1 MSALVAAVALPV
13 AALVIAGLLR
23 ADLGGRLVAAPT
35 GERWHERPTPSFGGV
50 GIFAG
55 LCAGVGLAIAVGA
68 VDASSELL
76 GILGGCAILFVA
88 GLLDDAYTLRPLAK
102 LAAQFAAAGVVLA
115 AGLSVEIVGNDALAL
130 AIGLLWLVGIT
141 NAFNLLDNMDG
152 LAASLAA
159 ISCGVFAVHAVA
171 LENQNEIVLPL
182 AIALGCAC
190 AAFLPFNLRA
200 DRPAAVF
207 MGDSG
212 SQVIGFGLA
221 SLALAS
227 SWTAAGATLAGV
239 LLPLLVLAV
248 PILDTTLVTI
258 RRTRER
264 RPVTQG
270 GRDHSSHR
278 LVYYGLTERQ
288 AVALLAVLAA
298 LLGLTG
304 LAYNALDNGRVTTF
318 GVLVTFVVLVQFASF
333 LGDLE
338 DRSRRADPG
347 PPPSLLRAFFSQP
360 RRLIEVLVDF
370 ALICASFL
378 VSYLLFVDGKG
389 TEVERAIFLSAL
401 PVLLG
406 VRYVAFV
413 LFGIYRRIWRF
424 ATPRDAIAI
433 GVATTVATP
442 VAVAIVAKSRS
453 LSGFP
458 LEIFVVDALLC
469 TLLVSA
475 SRLVLRLAPDLVA
488 ASHRGPRTRTLIVGA
503 GRSGRRLARE
513 LREARGTRVV
523 GFLDD
528 NPSVRRRRVLGVK
541 VLGGLDETEALLAVA
556 RPDEVLVTIPD
567 VEPARL
573 NVVLASCAAAEIP
586 CRLVRSHTEITRSPL
601 VEIRAE

>member
-1 MSALVAAVALPV
+1 M
-13 AALVIAGLLR
+13 
-23 ADLGGRLVAAPT
+23 
-35 GERWHERPTPSFGGV
+35 
-50 GIFAG
+50 
-55 LCAGVGLAIAVGA
+55 
-68 VDASSELL
+68 
-76 GILGGCAILFVA
+76 
-88 GLLDDAYTLRPLAK
+88 
-102 LAAQFAAAGVVLA
+102 
-115 AGLSVEIVGNDALAL
+115 
-130 AIGLLWLVGIT
+130 
-141 NAFNLLDNMDG
+141 
-152 LAASLAA
+152 
-159 ISCGVFAVHAVA
+159 
-171 LENQNEIVLPL
+171 
-182 AIALGCAC
+182 
-190 AAFLPFNLRA
+190 
-200 DRPAAVF
+200 
-207 MGDSG
+207 
-212 SQVIGFGLA
+212 
-221 SLALAS
+221 
-227 SWTAAGATLAGV
+227 
-239 LLPLLVLAV
+239 
-248 PILDTTLVTI
+248 
-258 RRTRER
+258 
-264 RPVTQG
+264 
-270 GRDHSSHR
+270 
-278 LVYYGLTERQ
+278 
-288 AVALLAVLAA
+288 
-298 LLGLTG
+298 
-304 LAYNALDNGRVTTF
+304 
-318 GVLVTFVVLVQFASF
+318 LVTFVVLVQFASF

-378 VSYLLFVDGKG
+378 ASYLLFVDGKG

-413 LFGIYRRIWRF
+413 LFGIYRRVWRF
-424 ATPRDAIAI
+424 ADPARRDRDRRRDDRVHARR
-433 GVATTVATP
+433 GGDRGEVP
-442 VAVAIVAKSRS
+442 VAVGVPARDLRRRRA
-453 LSGFP
+453 
-458 LEIFVVDALLC
+458 ALHRC
-469 TLLVSA
+469 SSSA